1 MRQRAS
7 STKVSGGEA
16 CVRACVVCSKFSL
29 PKKERDFARE
39 TLRPSSLVKESSPR
53 QLRFLKQ
60 ISFVQLYSD
69 LV

>member
-7 STKVSGGEA
+7 STKESGER
-16 CVRACVVCSKFSL
+16 RACVVCSKLSL

-39 TLRPSSLVKESSPR
+39 TLRQSSRVKLR

-60 ISFVQLYSD
+60 ISYVQLYSD